1 MSGCIWK
8 NRADIYEWLS
18 FGNCFLISSLAQ
30 MSKHKIDSSWS
41 VKIDHSHKS
50 WSTNIW
56 NSNHVKKVKKKYLV
70 YRWSDIMNR
79 MQFLVTS
86 SPWGNCNKDL
96 TFIYWKTGTTKR
108 LCTHFT
114 VLSRW
119 LEILAFYNEMH
130 HNDMIQ
136 IKEHY
141 STD

>member
-1 MSGCIWK
+1 MKISSITTINTLNLQWFPILLKNSLYKTLHIIMSGFIWK

-41 VKIDHSHKS
+41 VKMDHSHKS

-56 NSNHVKKVKKKYLV
+56 NSNHAKKVKKKYLV

-79 MQFLVTS
+79 MQFLVIS

-96 TFIYWKTGTTKR
+96 TFI
-108 LCTHFT
+108 
-114 VLSRW
+114 
-119 LEILAFYNEMH
+119 
-130 HNDMIQ
+130 
-136 IKEHY
+136 
-141 STD
+141 